1 MPFPAVRSCDALVV
15 KVATAIKARSSAR
28 TYERGYNAHGYRTTL
43 TDAATGKA
51 METREAMDA
60 FGNVTRTTH
69 GNGVAE
75 TRAFDAKTGRPT
87 DIDALS
93 SGGTKIRD
101 DAYAWRS
108 DGLLA
113 SRASHVGGNSAKLE
127 EFDRDPLGRLTKA
140 ATKLGGVAK
149 RTLSYTYD
157 AKGNLKT
164 RTGSVD
170 ADIDV
175 SAYGYDA
182 AKPHRLAGATIE
194 GKTYKFAHDAD
205 GNIEK
210 YDCVPAGCEDRFVE
224 WSGRNLPV
232 RITVGSGKADK
243 TPTARDEFAYGPDG
257 ARYRR
262 QATFADGDSQRT
274 ERTYH
279 VDKSTIL
286 RN

>member
-1 MPFPAVRSCDALVV
+1 MNGHFSEYNLNTFFYRFPVLEPGVPR
-15 KVATAIKARSSAR
+15 SAR
-28 TYERGYNAHGYRTTL
+28 HRL
-43 TDAATGKA
+43 ATRSGIKLQPEVD
-51 METREAMDA
+51 ETWTAY
-60 FGNVTRTTH
+60 

-75 TRAFDAKTGRPT
+75 TRAFDAKTGRPRAVAT
-87 DIDALS
+87 IS
-93 SGGTKIRD
+93 GGGTKIRD

-140 ATKLGGVAK
+140 ETKLGGVAK

-164 RTGSVD
+164 RTSSVD

-182 AKPHRLAGATIE
+182 AKPHRLAGATIG

-232 RITVGSGKADK
+232 RITVGGSKVDK
-243 TPTARDEFAYGPDG
+243 TPTARDEFAYGSDG